1 MARRD
6 FGWKEEFG
14 MERMVKLMLDK
25 IQAQVDAEKKV
36 ASSTV
41 TNGPAAMAA

>member
-25 IQAQVDAEKKV
+25 IQTQVDAEKK
-36 ASSTV
+36 ASV
-41 TNGPAAMAA
+41 TNGPTAMAA